1 MIAEELDRIE
11 ARLCAIT
18 DTIVITN
25 RDEAKRASRLW
36 DWAVNHGQPLIA
48 ALRESMAPL
57 KEAREII
64 ANLLD
69 LDVEDVSPTAVW
81 DRAEAFLKETE

>member
-11 ARLCAIT
+11 EDYDLGYGISGGDWRG
-18 DTIVITN
+18 DW
-25 RDEAKRASRLW
+25 KR
-36 DWAVNHGQPLIA
+36 LIA
-48 ALRESMAPL
+48 ALRESMAQL

-81 DRAEAFLKETE
+81 DRAEAFLKETT

>member
-1 MIAEELDRIE
+1 MMPSRELMRNLE
-11 ARLCAIT
+11 QEQNKRL
-18 DTIVITN
+18 
-25 RDEAKRASRLW
+25 RADVFRLR
-36 DWAVNHGQPLIA
+36 AQ
-48 ALRESMAPL
+48 L